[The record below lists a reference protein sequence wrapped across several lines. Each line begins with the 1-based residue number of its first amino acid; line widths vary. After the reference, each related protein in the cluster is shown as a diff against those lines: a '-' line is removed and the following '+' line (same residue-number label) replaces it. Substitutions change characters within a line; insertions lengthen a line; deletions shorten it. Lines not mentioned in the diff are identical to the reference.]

1 MIKRTILAMALV
13 ASFALTSPPT
23 AWAQAQKPEKAEKA
37 KDPVCNMMVGKDP
50 KLSAKHKGKTYYF
63 CMKADVRGVQEGPGQ
78 ILEGQGTPP
87 PRVDPGSGQ

>member
-13 ASFALTSPPT
+13 ASFALTSAPT

-50 KLSAKHKGKTYYF
+50 KLSAKHKDKTYYF
-63 CMKADVRGVQEGPGQ
+63 CMKADVEAFKKDPDKYLKGKAHPHPG
-78 ILEGQGTPP
+78 
-87 PRVDPGSGQ
+87 

>member
-13 ASFALTSPPT
+13 ASFALTSPAT

-63 CMKADVRGVQEGPGQ
+63 CMKADVEAFKKDPDKYLKGKAHPHPG
-78 ILEGQGTPP
+78 
-87 PRVDPGSGQ
+87 